1 MERKI
6 IQTENAPKA
15 IGPYVQ
21 AIKAN
26 GFLFTSGQVG
36 LEPRTGKLVEGD
48 VATQTRQVFE
58 NLKAVL
64 EAGGTSLERAV
75 KVSVYLADMADFP
88 KMNEV
93 FAEYVG
99 KNRPARTTVGVAQL
113 PLGARVEIDV
123 VALCP

>member
-36 LEPRTGKLVEGD
+36 LDPRTGKLVEGD

-99 KNRPARTTVGVAQL
+99 ENKPARTTVGVAQL

-123 VALCP
+123 VAICP